1 MAPANNTVLITGGSR
16 GIGAATAVIAA
27 REGFDVAVN
36 YLTNAAAAQQI
47 VQAVERRGRK
57 AVAIQGN
64 MGNPADIPRIIHQA
78 EEALG
83 PLSALVNNAG
93 ITGPIGQFS
102 STADEMIAQVFQVN
116 VLGLMQCCRLAIE
129 SFIKNNIDGVIVNVS
144 SAAARTGSPGEYV
157 HYAASKAAVE
167 TFTIGLAREIA
178 VENIRVCAVSPG
190 STLTDIH
197 ATAGEPGRP
206 QRVAPRIPMGRLAQ
220 PEEIG
225 EAIVWLLTPQASYMT
240 GTVLNC
246 AGGI

>member
-36 YLTNAAAAQQI
+36 YLTNAAAAHQI

-102 STADEMIAQVFQVN
+102 STTDEMIAQVFQVN
-116 VLGLMQCCRLAIE
+116 VLGLMHCCRLAIE
-129 SFIKNNIDGVIVNVS
+129 SFIQNNIDGVIVNVS